1 MSATRRA
8 LARVSFAEY
17 GHSNYVQ
24 SAFKTPLLGV
34 TERLERAKALDHPA
48 RVLEPLVR
56 KAIPDGPLRALLGGR
71 WMGHA
76 LHPLLTDVP
85 IGAWTSSLI
94 LDFAGG
100 SSAEQ
105 AADLLVGVGIA
116 AVAPTAASGWS
127 DWSET
132 LTPEQRRVGLVHA
145 ATNIAAASLF
155 SVSLLRRREGRRG
168 SGKLLSLAGAGA
180 LSIGGYLGGHLSY
193 ARSTG
198 TGER

>member
-1 MSATRRA
+1 MDGAA
-8 LARVSFAEY
+8 D
-17 GHSNYVQ
+17 
-24 SAFKTPLLGV
+24 TPLVLTA
-34 TERLERAKALDHPA
+34 TERVERTDALDRAVRP
-48 RVLEPLVR
+48 LESLVR
-56 KAIPDGPLRALLGGR
+56 AALPDGRLRALLRGE

-100 SSAEQ
+100 SSAER
-105 AADLLVGVGIA
+105 AADLLIGVGIA
-116 AVAPTAASGWS
+116 AVAPTAATGWS

-145 ATNIAAASLF
+145 GTNIAAASLF
-155 SVSLLRRREGRRG
+155 AWSLMRRRAGQRGR
-168 SGKLLSLAGAGA
+168 GKLLSIAGAGA

-193 ARSTG
+193 ARSVG

>member
-1 MSATRRA
+1 MSAE
-8 LARVSFAEY
+8 S
-17 GHSNYVQ
+17 
-24 SAFKTPLLGV
+24 PLL
-34 TERLERAKALDHPA
+34 TAAEQLERAQLLNRAVG
-48 RVLEPLVR
+48 VLEPLVR
-56 KAIPDGPLRALLGGR
+56 SAIPGRARALLGGS
-71 WMGHA
+71 WLGHA

-100 SSAEQ
+100 PSAEQ
-105 AADLLVGVGIA
+105 AADLLLGIGIV

-145 ATNIAAASLF
+145 AANITAASLF
-155 SVSLLRRREGRRG
+155 SASLLRRREGRRTVA
-168 SGKLLSLAGAGA
+168 KLLSVAGAGA
-180 LSIGGYLGGHLSY
+180 MGVGGYLGGHLSH
-193 ARSTG
+193 ARSVG

>member
-1 MSATRRA
+1 
-8 LARVSFAEY
+8 VSTE
-17 GHSNYVQ
+17 S
-24 SAFKTPLLGV
+24 PLLTA
-34 TERLERAKALDHPA
+34 TEQLERAQGLDRA
-48 RVLEPLVR
+48 VGVLESIVR
-56 KAIPDGPLRALLGGR
+56 VAIPDGRARALLRGS
-71 WMGHA
+71 WQGHA

-100 SSAEQ
+100 SSAEH
-105 AADLLVGVGIA
+105 AADLLLGVGIL

-145 ATNIAAASLF
+145 AANITAASLF
-155 SVSLLRRREGRRG
+155 SASLLRRRKGRRTVA
-168 SGKLLSLAGAGA
+168 KLLSVAGAGA
-180 LSIGGYLGGHLSY
+180 LGVGGYLGGHLSH
-193 ARSTG
+193 ARSVG

>member
-1 MSATRRA
+1 MYVSAE
-8 LARVSFAEY
+8 S
-17 GHSNYVQ
+17 
-24 SAFKTPLLGV
+24 PLLTA
-34 TERLERAKALDHPA
+34 TEQLERAQALDRA
-48 RVLEPLVR
+48 VGVLDSLVR
-56 KAIPDGPLRALLGGR
+56 SAVSDRARALLGGS
-71 WMGHA
+71 WLGHA

-100 SSAEQ
+100 SASEH
-105 AADLLVGVGIA
+105 AADLLVGVGIV

-145 ATNIAAASLF
+145 AANITAASLF
-155 SVSLLRRREGRRG
+155 SVSLLRRREGRR
-168 SGKLLSLAGAGA
+168 SVAKLLSVAGAGA
-180 LSIGGYLGGHLSY
+180 LGVGGYLGGHLSY
-193 ARSTG
+193 ARSVG

>member
-1 MSATRRA
+1 M
-8 LARVSFAEY
+8 VSFDAY
-17 GHSNYVQ
+17 GHSICMPS
-24 SAFKTPLLGV
+24 SAAKTPLLTA
-34 TERLERAKALDHPA
+34 TERLERTGALDRPA
-48 RVLEPLVR
+48 HSLASLLRV
-56 KAIPDGPLRALLGGR
+56 AIPDGGHRRALLGGS
-71 WMGHA
+71 WLGHA

-100 SSAEQ
+100 RSAEH

-127 DWSET
+127 DWSEP

-145 ATNIAAASLF
+145 GVNIAAASLF
-155 SVSLLRRREGRRG
+155 SVSLMRRREGRRAAA
-168 SGKLLSLAGAGA
+168 KLLSVTGAGA
-180 LSIGGYLGGHLSY
+180 LAVGGYLGAHLSY
-193 ARSTG
+193 ARSVG